1 VVKFFSSLPK
11 LTLLFFLD
19 APSVPDSSSSPSP
32 SRSIARFPLVTN
44 RLSAAP
50 DAGCCANLPVTP
62 CCPTGS
68 SRLPGR
74 ILLMVVR
81 KLLSASIFWFE
92 ATKLARAFDKSL
104 LISALSVDLL
114 FLLLFIVKS
123 LLGLNPLRL
132 CG

>member
-1 VVKFFSSLPK
+1 
-11 LTLLFFLD
+11 
-19 APSVPDSSSSPSP
+19 
-32 SRSIARFPLVTN
+32 
-44 RLSAAP
+44 
-50 DAGCCANLPVTP
+50 
-62 CCPTGS
+62 
-68 SRLPGR
+68 
-74 ILLMVVR
+74 MVVR

-104 LISALSVDLL
+104 LISALSDDLL

>member
-1 VVKFFSSLPK
+1 MVESFSSLPK

-19 APSVPDSSSSPSP
+19 APSVPDSLSSP

-44 RLSAAP
+44 RLSVAP
-50 DAGCCANLPVTP
+50 DAGCCANLPVIP

-74 ILLMVVR
+74 ILLMAVR

-92 ATKLARAFDKSL
+92 ATMLARAFDKSL
-104 LISALSVDLL
+104 LISALPVDLL